1 MQEMGKNEFLLM
13 KNLLKPVK
21 IIDRPVT
28 KPDFEFETV
37 KLRKTES
44 TDNKIQEKNLLANNE
59 PMEEHEFSKVRLR
72 KTKSSSKT
80 DDNSIN
86 PVPRTND
93 IKRNNNKETLLEN
106 ASILRK
112 KSEESCI
119 ETSGEIVDNRRDTLN
134 NIKLATKEF
143 HKETY
148 QLKEEWVEN
157 TQDKVK
163 IPSCLNNDVRK
174 TTTFIYSSIKGRQR

>member
-44 TDNKIQEKNLLANNE
+44 ADNKIQEKNLLANNE

-93 IKRNNNKETLLEN
+93 IKRNNKETLLEN

-163 IPSCLNNDVRK
+163 IPSCLNNDVRQE
-174 TTTFIYSSIKGRQR
+174 TTFIYSSIKGR